1 MQKTNIFTLLIST
14 EVPVMTQL
22 SRILDNIIHMYY
34 TVPYQPAFLG
44 LKPGTVQS
52 PPTNQTQSGRLAFY
66 LKMVHNFSYK
76 KT

>member
-1 MQKTNIFTLLIST
+1 MNKTNIFTLLIST

-22 SRILDNIIHMYY
+22 SRIHVDIIH
-34 TVPYQPAFLG
+34 VFHQPAFLG
-44 LKPGTVQS
+44 LKPGIVQS
-52 PPTNQTQSGRLAFY
+52 PPMNQTQSSRLAFY